1 MANAFASQRL
11 GVFGIGTQESA
22 EAGNGQT
29 VNGERGAERG
39 RPAVASRPRSLSG
52 SHTAHTAAGCL
63 DWQNETAWFRGRD
76 AMRRPW
82 CAVQPETRRRGSER
96 ASSTRPV
103 GTGALQL
110 TVGSEPGLYRSWSRD
125 SGSGKS
131 QSQRCVGF
139 LQRIVPRNRLNRLN
153 SLGGVQNSKSWQLG
167 PSVEELDPGEATG
180 DRREAIRRSK
190 EIRPPWLAARQREPE
205 KLKLPGLAPNGN
217 PNGIPKQVVSG
228 GPGSAVGVVRHLRA
242 CILSRLDRV
251 CGLPLG
257 GLTQRSRTGG
267 GRPQLRAT

>member
-82 CAVQPETRRRGSER
+82 CAVQPETWRRGSER

-153 SLGGVQNSKSWQLG
+153 SLGVSKTPKVGSWGRPSKSWTQERRQVTGERRYEGAKKFG
-167 PSVEELDPGEATG
+167 PPG
-180 DRREAIRRSK
+180 
-190 EIRPPWLAARQREPE
+190 WQRVNASQ
-205 KLKLPGLAPNGN
+205 K
-217 PNGIPKQVVSG
+217 S
-228 GPGSAVGVVRHLRA
+228 
-242 CILSRLDRV
+242 
-251 CGLPLG
+251 
-257 GLTQRSRTGG
+257 
-267 GRPQLRAT
+267 